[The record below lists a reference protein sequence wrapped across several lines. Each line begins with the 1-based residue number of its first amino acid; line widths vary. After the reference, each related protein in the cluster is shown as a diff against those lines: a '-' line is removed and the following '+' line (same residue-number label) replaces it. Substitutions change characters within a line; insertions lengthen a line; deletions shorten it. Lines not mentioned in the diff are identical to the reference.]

1 MICLRPTSHT
11 FPNFGRIDLPL
22 HSEEKKSLVTHPSQL
37 LSEIYEQPKAIQR
50 MLETEAERVAWISQK
65 LSPYEFSYALVAA
78 RGTSDN
84 AARYGQYI
92 FGAINHLS
100 VALAAPSLFTRYQAP
115 PRLEGA
121 LVIGISQSGQSPDI
135 VSVIEEGRHQGAP
148 TIAITNDLES
158 PLAQAAEYRIG
169 LGVGKEHSVAATKTY
184 TAQLTALAMLALSLT
199 ETLNP
204 LEPLQVI
211 PGVLEQALASEP
223 QAQAAAVSLAKASH
237 TVFIGRGFN
246 YSTAHEISLK
256 CKELANMQAEPYSSA
271 DFLHGPIAMVEP
283 GFPVNLVSM
292 GNTFRDELNSL
303 AENVH
308 ERGGSLITI
317 GDAILEGHIEGRSD
331 VRDLFIPVPAGLP
344 EWLSPIAAILPGQLL
359 AYHLSKAR
367 GFDPDKPRSLRKVTL
382 TE

>member
-1 MICLRPTSHT
+1 M
-11 FPNFGRIDLPL
+11 
-22 HSEEKKSLVTHPSQL
+22 THPSQL
-37 LSEIYEQPKAIQR
+37 LSEIYEQPEAIR
-50 MLETEAERVAWISQK
+50 SMLETEAERVSWISQK
-65 LSPYEFSYALVAA
+65 LSRTGFSYILIAA

-100 VALAAPSLFTRYQAP
+100 VALAAPSLFTRYQSV

-135 VSVIEEGRHQGAP
+135 VSVIEEGRRQGAP
-148 TIAITNDLES
+148 TIAITNDLAS
-158 PLAQAAEYRIG
+158 PLALSAEYKIG
-169 LGVGKEHSVAATKTY
+169 LGVGKEHSIAATKTY
-184 TAQLTALAMLALSLT
+184 TAQSTALAMLALSLT
-199 ETLNP
+199 EKPNP

-211 PGVLEQALASEP
+211 PGVLEQALASAP
-223 QAQAAAVSLAKASH
+223 QAQAAAVRLAKASH

-292 GNTFRDELNSL
+292 GNTFRDELTRWLRMCIS
-303 AENVH
+303 AVAAC
-308 ERGGSLITI
+308 SPSVM
-317 GDAILEGHIEGRSD
+317 RSWMD
-331 VRDLFIPVPAGLP
+331 TWRKRIISSQF
-344 EWLSPIAAILPGQLL
+344 Q
-359 AYHLSKAR
+359 
-367 GFDPDKPRSLRKVTL
+367 PDFPSG
-382 TE
+382 

>member
-1 MICLRPTSHT
+1 VIQ
-11 FPNFGRIDLPL
+11 
-22 HSEEKKSLVTHPSQL
+22 KSQL
-37 LSEIYEQPKAIQR
+37 LSEIYEQPSAIR
-50 MLETEAERVAWISQK
+50 SMLETEAERVTWISQR
-65 LSPYEFSYALVAA
+65 LATHEFSYVLMAA

-100 VALAAPSLFTRYQAP
+100 AALAAPSLFTRYHTP
-115 PRLEGA
+115 PSLAGA

-135 VSVIEEGRHQGAP
+135 VSVIEEGRRQGAP

-158 PLAQAAEYRIG
+158 PLTQAAEYSIG

-184 TAQLTALAMLALSLT
+184 TAQLIALSMLALSLI
-199 ETLNP
+199 ETP
-204 LEPLQVI
+204 IQLEVLKVI
-211 PGVLEQALASEP
+211 PEVLEQALRSEP
-223 QAQAAAVSLAKASH
+223 QAQTAAECLAKVDH

-271 DFLHGPIAMVEP
+271 DFLHGPIAMVEQ
-283 GFPVNLVSM
+283 GFPVCLISM
-292 GNTFRDELNSL
+292 GEIFRDELSAL
-303 AENVH
+303 TENVH
-308 ERGGSLITI
+308 QRGAQVITI
-317 GDAILEGHIEGRSD
+317 GDTRLEGHSEA
-331 VRDLFIPVPAGLP
+331 RDFFIPVPAGLP
-344 EWLSPIAAILPGQLL
+344 EWLSPIAATLPGQLL

-367 GFDPDKPRSLRKVTL
+367 GFDPDHPREIRKVTL

>member
-1 MICLRPTSHT
+1 
-11 FPNFGRIDLPL
+11 
-22 HSEEKKSLVTHPSQL
+22 VTHQSQL
-37 LSEIYEQPKAIQR
+37 LGEIYEQPEAIQR

-92 FGAINHLS
+92 FGSINHLS
-100 VALAAPSLFTRYQAP
+100 VALAAPSLFTRYQSP

-135 VSVIEEGRHQGAP
+135 VSVIEEGRRQGAP

-199 ETLNP
+199 ETTNP

-211 PGVLEQALASEP
+211 PGVLKQALASEP

-317 GDAILEGHIEGRSD
+317 GDTILDGHIEGRSD
-331 VRDLFIPVPAGLP
+331 VRDLFIPVPPGLP

-367 GFDPDKPRSLRKVTL
+367 GFDPDKPRSLRKITL

>member
-1 MICLRPTSHT
+1 MST
-11 FPNFGRIDLPL
+11 
-22 HSEEKKSLVTHPSQL
+22 KSQL
-37 LSEIYEQPKAIQR
+37 LSEIYEQPEAIR
-50 MLETEAERVAWISQK
+50 GMLENEAERVAWISQQ
-65 LSPYEFSYALVAA
+65 LSRNEFSYALIAA

-100 VALAAPSLFTRYQAP
+100 VALAAPSLFTRYHTP

-135 VSVIEEGRHQGAP
+135 VSVLDEARRQAAP

-158 PLAQAAEYRIG
+158 PLAQAAEYKIG
-169 LGVGKEHSVAATKTY
+169 LGVGEEHSVAATKTY
-184 TAQLTALAMLALSLT
+184 TAQLTALAMLALSLV
-199 ETLNP
+199 ESPIQLG
-204 LEPLQVI
+204 PLQAV
-211 PGVLEQALASEP
+211 PEVLEQALRAEP
-223 QAQAAAVSLAKASH
+223 QAQVAATSLAQADH
-237 TVFIGRGFN
+237 TVFIGRGYN

-283 GFPVNLVSM
+283 GFPVCLISM
-292 GNTFRDELNSL
+292 GITFRDELSSL
-303 AENVH
+303 VKNVH
-308 ERGGSLITI
+308 QRGAQMITI
-317 GDAILEGHIEGRSD
+317 GDSILDGHRED
-331 VRDLFIPVPAGLP
+331 MVDERDLFIPVPSGLP

-367 GFDPDKPRSLRKVTL
+367 GFDPDQPRSIHKITL
-382 TE
+382 TK